1 MNKSYILFYI
11 FIIICIVFFVSVI
24 LKALRQDLPFTSNDL
39 FEGFNPTH
47 EAYEK
52 CGQMS
57 DCNTCLTTMTRGD
70 GMCYW
75 CDGKC
80 TASDKYHAGCSS
92 DTKSCSRPAPF
103 PPGPNPP
110 GPDPNPN
117 PPGPNPNPNCPKCI
131 ICPKLQQLKIPT
143 FMTSQ

>member
-1 MNKSYILFYI
+1 MNKFYFFFYI
-11 FIIICIVFFVSVI
+11 FIIICITFF
-24 LKALRQDLPFTSNDL
+24 AFRQDLHFASNDL

-47 EAYEK
+47 EAYQK

-57 DCNTCLTTMTRGD
+57 DCKTCIDTMTSED
-70 GMCYW
+70 GICYW

-103 PPGPNPP
+103 PPT
-110 GPDPNPN
+110 PDPT
-117 PPGPNPNPNCPKCI
+117 PGPNPTPCPSCP
-131 ICPKLQQLKIPT
+131 ICPKLQLLKTPS
-143 FMTSQ
+143 FMTAQ